1 MEKYSF
7 EKAET
12 EAEKMQGYIKDGHA
26 ENYSDAE
33 KVVSRMANTYGEAPK
48 EWKEFYIKMKE
59 LRGTLLHEILE
70 LDKENKEIYL
80 RRLKE
85 KEVSAISSV
94 EDSNKYLAYHISLA
108 GSTGPISSPKLDFEG
123 EHSLLKFYEELL
135 QELKA

>member
-12 EAEKMQGYIKDGHA
+12 EAEKMQGYINDGHA
-26 ENYSDAE
+26 ENYSEAE
-33 KVVSRMANTYGEAPK
+33 KIVSKMANTYGEAPK
-48 EWKEFYIKMKE
+48 EWKEFYIKMKG
-59 LRGTLLHEILE
+59 LRGDLLHEILE
-70 LDKENKEIYL
+70 LDEENKKSYL

-85 KEVSAISSV
+85 KEANAFSSV

-123 EHSLLKFYEELL
+123 ENSLLKFYDELL
-135 QELKA
+135 RELKA